1 MTIFD
6 TYICVIFTQ
15 HECLFF
21 SPNINNNDN
30 INDNVVIKRDN
41 DSSNIILRFY
51 TLLYIEILE
60 N

>member
-6 TYICVIFTQ
+6 IYICVTITQ

-30 INDNVVIKRDN
+30 INDNNGNKDN
-41 DSSNIILRFY
+41 DSR
-51 TLLYIEILE
+51 
-60 N
+60 